1 VLTVDVEGSYKAAIS
16 TAQTFKVRIRD
27 QYAVALTGTR
37 VTATITGRNPA
48 VLSGLADASGYVT
61 FSWTDAGAAVG
72 ATTAT
77 STDTVT
83 FSATDATS
91 VARTVTYSTSGPAVA
106 TVTITDDETDNAIN
120 IDPSEAIA
128 GLPAD
133 YVTYTIRVLDAS
145 GAPISGVRVS
155 MAGSADDLFF
165 LGDSVGITASGT
177 GETTINAYRR
187 VAGYANVSAT
197 AGSVTVSD
205 LTPVKWSAVSSGAR
219 SVSISTSNTSA
230 VAQGIIRVTATV
242 KDRWG
247 NAVPLANVTLTENG
261 AGRLYSGET
270 ASKTTTLGVAT
281 WDLTSLAGETGT
293 NALTVTVTDVDVND
307 GGTIAAGEGLAQM
320 DDLAGYIGTTA
331 VAGLAAGVYQASTTV
346 EFTVDKSVS
355 TADALLELAKAI
367 GTGKEVEAATDAAA
381 EAIDAANAATD
392 AANLAAE
399 AADAATVAAE
409 EARDAADAATAA
421 VEELSTQVATLMA
434 ALKAQLTT
442 LANTVAKIAKK
453 VKA

>member
-1 VLTVDVEGSYKAAIS
+1 
-16 TAQTFKVRIRD
+16 
-27 QYAVALTGTR
+27 
-37 VTATITGRNPA
+37 
-48 VLSGLADASGYVT
+48 
-61 FSWTDAGAAVG
+61 
-72 ATTAT
+72 
-77 STDTVT
+77 
-83 FSATDATS
+83 
-91 VARTVTYSTSGPAVA
+91 
-106 TVTITDDETDNAIN
+106 VTITDDETDNAHD

-128 GLPAD
+128 GLPAG
-133 YVTYTIRVLDAS
+133 YVTYTVRVLDAT

-155 MAGSADDLFF
+155 MAGSADDLFY
-165 LGDSVGITASGT
+165 LGDSVGITAAGT

-187 VAGYANVSAT
+187 VAGYANLSAT
-197 AGSVTVSD
+197 AGSVVASD
-205 LTPVKWSAVSSGAR
+205 LTPVLWSAVSSGAR
-219 SVSISTSNTSA
+219 SVEISTSNATA
-230 VAQGIIRVTATV
+230 IAQGIIRVTATV

-293 NALTVTVTDVDVND
+293 NSLTVTVTAVDVND
-307 GGTIAAGEGLAQM
+307 NGAVAAAEGLAQM
-320 DDLAGYIGTTA
+320 DDLAGFIGTTA
-331 VAGLAAGVYQASTTV
+331 VAGLAAGVRQATASVT
-346 EFTVDKSVS
+346 FTVDTSVS

-367 GTGKEVEAATDAAA
+367 GTGKSVEEAADAAA

-392 AANLAAE
+392 ASNLAAE

-421 VEELSTQVATLMA
+421 VEELATQVATLMS